1 MNVVLRPSGFTG
13 HSSSVGKS
21 PPMTSND
28 AEFEPADLSLNVK

>member
-1 MNVVLRPSGFTG
+1 MNVVLLPLGFTG

-28 AEFEPADLSLNVK
+28 AFYVMGEEFGLPT